1 MIARLLSVAA
11 LVVMCATAF
20 ADTSAP
26 TPVKGMKATVLP
38 DGLEY
43 VDIRKGNGAEA
54 KPGKKIKVHYTGWL
68 ADSKKKFDSSVDRHE
83 PIEFTLG
90 SGMVI
95 KGWDEGIDGM
105 NVGGRRQL
113 HIPAKLAYGEHGA
126 GDAIPPN
133 ADLIFDCALVAV
145 E

>member
-43 VDIRKGNGAEA
+43 VDMRKGTGAEA
-54 KPGKKIKVHYTGWL
+54 KAGKKVKVHYTGWL
-68 ADSKKKFDSSVDRHE
+68 ADSKKSSTAPSTATSR
-83 PIEFTLG
+83 
-90 SGMVI
+90 SSSRSASA
-95 KGWDEGIDGM
+95 WSS
-105 NVGGRRQL
+105 R
-113 HIPAKLAYGEHGA
+113 A
-126 GDAIPPN
+126 GTKASRG
-133 ADLIFDCALVAV
+133 
-145 E
+145 